1 MARVS
6 NVSTTVISTNTTITA
21 NNVLVHAN
29 GVTVD
34 TSEAIGGALHV
45 AFNWGTAPTAGKK
58 LSVYARYSENGT
70 DFDDSTVAA
79 TLTKIGD
86 ITLAAETTAR
96 KATLSLEGK
105 VFAKYMRLTF
115 ATDEATNAGT
125 VSSVIAVIRKVV

>member
-1 MARVS
+1 MPDWNHKVVPVSGSDVAITKGGAFVQVGGVLDMS
-6 NVSTTVISTNTTITA
+6 NVVA
-21 NNVLVHAN
+21 LA
-29 GVTVD
+29 VTLD
-34 TSEAIGGALHV
+34 YQWATP
-45 AFNWGTAPTAGKK
+45 PTAGKK